1 MAYVQMVETKLNN
14 GKALLTSYILND
26 SPEFKNITTR
36 PAVLIFPGGGYH
48 FVSDREAEPVAMSF
62 LAEGY
67 NAFVLRYSVGE
78 GEEFSSVFREAEE
91 AIALIHQNADEWN
104 VDKDKIAVIGFS
116 AGGHLAASLA
126 TMGTIR
132 PDALIL
138 GYPCILSSNKL
149 AFPISSVE
157 AEVDSSTPQ
166 TFLFSTFEDE
176 LVPIEHTLQF
186 MQALNDHQIP
196 FESHIFQHGKHGL
209 SLAKSHL
216 SAGIEENVN
225 EDVAKWFDL
234 SVNWLKKVLG
244 DFDTNGEV

>member
-1 MAYVQMVETKLNN
+1 
-14 GKALLTSYILND
+14 
-26 SPEFKNITTR
+26 
-36 PAVLIFPGGGYH
+36 
-48 FVSDREAEPVAMSF
+48 
-62 LAEGY
+62 
-67 NAFVLRYSVGE
+67 VLRYLVGE
-78 GEEFSSVFREAEE
+78 GEEFVSEFREAEE
-91 AIALIHQNADEWN
+91 SIAIIHQNADQWN

-138 GYPCILSSNKL
+138 WYPCILSSNICG
-149 AFPISSVE
+149 FPISSVE

-209 SLAKSHL
+209 S
-216 SAGIEENVN
+216 
-225 EDVAKWFDL
+225 
-234 SVNWLKKVLG
+234 
-244 DFDTNGEV
+244 

>member
-1 MAYVQMVETKLNN
+1 CP
-14 GKALLTSYILND
+14 G
-26 SPEFKNITTR
+26 
-36 PAVLIFPGGGYH
+36 VLILHCGDNL
-48 FVSDREAEPVAMSF
+48 FVSYRSPVSVAMSF

-78 GEEFSSVFREAEE
+78 GEVFSSVFRDAEE
-91 AIALIHQNADEWN
+91 AREVIHQNADEWN
-104 VDKDKIAVIGFS
+104 VDKDNIAVIGFS

-176 LVPIEHTLQF
+176 L
-186 MQALNDHQIP
+186 
-196 FESHIFQHGKHGL
+196 
-209 SLAKSHL
+209 
-216 SAGIEENVN
+216 
-225 EDVAKWFDL
+225 
-234 SVNWLKKVLG
+234 
-244 DFDTNGEV
+244 